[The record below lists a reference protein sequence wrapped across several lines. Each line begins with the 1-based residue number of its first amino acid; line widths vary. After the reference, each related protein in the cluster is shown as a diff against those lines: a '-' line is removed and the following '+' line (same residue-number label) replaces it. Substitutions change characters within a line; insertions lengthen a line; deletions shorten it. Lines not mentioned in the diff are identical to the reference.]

1 MAQFGPNMALFWTNM
16 ALNVPGN
23 SHEVKIGLMPMKYI
37 QTDHLDPVLSLSGPY
52 SGSLRSFYDPIW
64 TKMALF
70 WTNMALKVP
79 GNSHEVKIGL
89 ILMKYIQAD
98 HLGPV
103 LSLSGA
109 YSGSLR
115 SFYGPIWTK
124 MALPSPEWPW
134 RSLVTP
140 MR

>member
-1 MAQFGPNMALFWTNM
+1 MALE
-16 ALNVPGN
+16 A
-23 SHEVKIGLMPMKYI
+23 
-37 QTDHLDPVLSLSGPY
+37 
-52 SGSLRSFYDPIW
+52 
-64 TKMALF
+64 
-70 WTNMALKVP
+70 P

-103 LSLSGA
+103 LSLSGP

-124 MALPSPEWPW
+124 MALFWTNMALKVPGNSHEVKIGLIRGPIAKNGLSGKNAKILAQKKKTHFLRLTMFRP
-134 RSLVTP
+134 RPGNVVQRKMYRFTK
-140 MR
+140 